1 MLSISKADT
10 TIVLLD
16 MEISD
21 YKTFENKINYQFK
34 DGKYLKEAL
43 RHSSYVNEQ
52 PKEDLRD
59 NERLEFL
66 GDAVLNLVISHMLMV
81 KDPNLN
87 EGNLSQIRAG
97 MVNESQ
103 LAHLARKI
111 DLGDYILLG
120 KGEMQTNGRNKNSIL
135 ADTLE
140 AVIAAVYLDGG
151 FRQVFRIIEFHFS
164 PLIDHIT
171 VLQSALDYKSR
182 LQELVQ
188 TTRKAVPR
196 YTVVEESGPD
206 HDKTFRVKAMVLNI
220 EAEGKGKSK
229 KMAEQD
235 AAKNVM
241 TLLTGPT

>member
-1 MLSISKADT
+1 M
-10 TIVLLD
+10 V
-16 MEISD
+16 ISD

-34 DGKYLKEAL
+34 DRKYLEEAL

-52 PKEDLRD
+52 IKEKLRD

-66 GDAVLNLVISHMLMV
+66 GDAVLNLVISHILMV
-81 KDPNLN
+81 KDPSLN
-87 EGNLSQIRAG
+87 EGDLSQIRAG

-103 LAHLARKI
+103 LANLAREI

-120 KGEMQTNGRNKNSIL
+120 KGEIQTNGRNKNSIL
-135 ADTLE
+135 ADAFE
-140 AVIAAVYLDGG
+140 AVMAAIYLDGG
-151 FRQVFRIIEFHFS
+151 FRQIFRMIEFHFS
-164 PLIDHIT
+164 PLLDHIN
-171 VLQSALDYKSR
+171 LPQSAFDYKSR

-188 TTRKAVPR
+188 TTQQAVPR

-206 HDKTFRVKAMVLNI
+206 HDKTFRVKVMVLNI

-241 TLLTGPT
+241 MLLTGST